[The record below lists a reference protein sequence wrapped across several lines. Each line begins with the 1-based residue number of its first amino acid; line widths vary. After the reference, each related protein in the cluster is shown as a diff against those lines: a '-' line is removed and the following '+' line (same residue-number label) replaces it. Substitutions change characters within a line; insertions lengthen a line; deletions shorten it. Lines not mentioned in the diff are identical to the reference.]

1 MLLPAIFFSEPRRLT
16 ATFTSR
22 YHGTRHCDTRQTP
35 SVMDPQADST
45 ARMAGTPAKANRNAA
60 DGDAESAHVST
71 PSADKAMLLSSPA
84 AFSFARKHPPALS
97 SKPRKATSLFRHPAS
112 EAGKKGNEY
121 KNGASS
127 PVTHEGT
134 VSKSGADGDASSS
147 GTAFAVAAEQDGGA
161 RTHGAAS
168 ALSWDGRSSGSG
180 GAGEGSGSGSGG
192 VACFG
197 SPVRPPRENASSFR
211 FTPQRNLNGLF
222 ASPVPPP
229 PPTPPPPV
237 TGDDLPLGLG
247 NSDRKETVP
256 PGGPTDDL
264 SMLRFPA
271 RMQQASETEPSAG
284 ELCCSWYIQQGYTYY
299 ISYHTS
305 SRPLPGGC
313 IGCMGCTL
321 VKANLKRFIFSTRH
335 GMNHLFISPV
345 RPFLFC
351 AVLLS
356 CTAVALCEVLRI
368 IRR

>member
-1 MLLPAIFFSEPRRLT
+1 
-16 ATFTSR
+16 
-22 YHGTRHCDTRQTP
+22 
-35 SVMDPQADST
+35 MDPQADTT

-60 DGDAESAHVST
+60 DGDADSAHVST

-84 AFSFARKHPPALS
+84 AFSFARKHPPPLS

-112 EAGKKGNEY
+112 EAGKKGNDY

-147 GTAFAVAAEQDGGA
+147 GAAFAVAAEQDGEA

-168 ALSWDGRSSGSG
+168 ALSWDGRSSGG
-180 GAGEGSGSGSGG
+180 GGGGEGSGSGSGG

-197 SPVRPPRENASSFR
+197 SPARPPRENVTSFR

-247 NSDRKETVP
+247 NSDRKETGP

-271 RMQQASETEPSAG
+271 RMQQASEREPSAG
-284 ELCCSWYIQQGYTYY
+284 ELCCSWYNRGTRT
-299 ISYHTS
+299 YHTKRAVGRS
-305 SRPLPGGC
+305 LAELAA
-313 IGCMGCTL
+313 GCMGCTS
-321 VKANLKRFIFSTRH
+321 VKASLKRLSFQRGIRH
-335 GMNHLFISPV
+335 GMNHLFISPM

-351 AVLLS
+351 AVLPYH
-356 CTAVALCEVLRI
+356 TYIRVAPSEVLR
-368 IRR
+368 